1 MSCLHSTNEENYLE
15 CSKER
20 KKITV
25 CSTQLSGGTLRVGGT
40 AEDGLDKCFLKDGRN
55 RNNKPYSQL
64 LKSLSSIS
72 LEFSRTVLHSGCL
85 AFVLQH
91 LLVIIRDGIT
101 SFLRL

>member
-25 CSTQLSGGTLRVGGT
+25 SNTQLSGGTLT
-40 AEDGLDKCFLKDGRN
+40 AEDGLDKYFLKDGRN
-55 RNNKPYSQL
+55 GNNKPYSQL